1 MNGVDVRKA
10 QGIILKNLEK
20 LDQDDK
26 ENILNKMVGAE
37 TPDIAEQNQVWTWL
51 FKDTVSMSCMNQNS
65 NDNVSIRIS
74 GANVASK
81 SFMWTEAGTVMS

>member
-37 TPDIAEQNQVWTWL
+37 TPDIAEQNQV
-51 FKDTVSMSCMNQNS
+51 
-65 NDNVSIRIS
+65 
-74 GANVASK
+74 
-81 SFMWTEAGTVMS
+81 